1 MKSVEYMVL
10 AILVLA
16 LSIPLVNLY
25 SNVAGDIV
33 GEWGSIPMV
42 VYMDMDSVVVYPSA
56 SLDLEEV
63 IRWCLRLLSS

>member
-10 AILVLA
+10 AVLILA
-16 LSIPLVNLY
+16 LSIPLINLY
-25 SNVAGDIV
+25 SSVAGDII

-42 VYMDMDSVVVYPSA
+42 VYMDMDSVVVSPPA

-63 IRWCLRLLSS
+63 IHWCLRLLSS